1 MSNILSTQSHASM
14 TNSLTEGTIQVPETN
29 TFRFNVTVEID
40 VTNAETESEARE
52 KAFAVMSTIPVA
64 RGRKA
69 SGPKAAI
76 TGVSIKPHAAQV
88 ALIPWQNTPVS
99 HEVTLSDARYM
110 TVTE

>member
-1 MSNILSTQSHASM
+1 VS
-14 TNSLTEGTIQVPETN
+14 ETN
-29 TFRFNVTVEID
+29 TYRFNVTVEID

-76 TGVSIKPHAAQV
+76 TGVSIRPHAPSTVFSAPV
-88 ALIPWQNTPVS
+88 PWQSTAVS
-99 HEVTLSDARYM
+99 HDFTATTNIIE
-110 TVTE
+110 

>member
-1 MSNILSTQSHASM
+1 M
-14 TNSLTEGTIQVPETN
+14 TTVSETN
-29 TFRFNVTVEID
+29 TYRFNVTVEID

-76 TGVSIKPHAAQV
+76 TGVSIKPHAPLNSAQLAPLV
-88 ALIPWQNTPVS
+88 PWQTTAVS
-99 HEVTLSDARYM
+99 HDFTATTNIIE
-110 TVTE
+110 

>member
-1 MSNILSTQSHASM
+1 MS
-14 TNSLTEGTIQVPETN
+14 ETN
-29 TFRFNVTVEID
+29 TYRFNVTVEID

-76 TGVSIKPHAAQV
+76 TGVSIKPHAASIPPMV
-88 ALIPWQNTPVS
+88 PWQNTAVS
-99 HEVTLSDARYM
+99 HDFTA
-110 TVTE
+110 TTNITE

>member
-1 MSNILSTQSHASM
+1 M
-14 TNSLTEGTIQVPETN
+14 PETN
-29 TFRFNVTVEID
+29 TYRFNVTVEID

-76 TGVSIKPHAAQV
+76 TGVSIRPQEKDF
-88 ALIPWQNTPVS
+88 
-99 HEVTLSDARYM
+99 VTSSTSFLA
-110 TVTE
+110 TTNITE

>member
-1 MSNILSTQSHASM
+1 M
-14 TNSLTEGTIQVPETN
+14 TDSLTEGTSPVPETN
-29 TFRFNVTVEID
+29 TYRFNVTVEID

-76 TGVSIKPHAAQV
+76 TGVSIKPQAAPQ
-88 ALIPWQNTPVS
+88 QFFF
-99 HEVTLSDARYM
+99 DATRIDLD
-110 TVTE
+110 TKPSATDVTE